1 MNLSSM
7 VEFMTKD
14 VKPLEVIIHF
24 FPTSKRRLFLK
35 PQVIA
40 SAEFRERGDTDLL
53 QHVDVN
59 TPACGL

>member
-14 VKPLEVIIHF
+14 VKPLEVIVHF
-24 FPTSKRRLFLK
+24 FPASKGRLFLK
-35 PQVIA
+35 PPVIA

-53 QHVDVN
+53 
-59 TPACGL
+59 